1 MKIKKVW
8 NGSLQRWIF
17 IGFKRVPDGKKAKQC
32 ERCAF
37 FRKRQ
42 PQTAPCWLA
51 RCMEFTN
58 TGARS
63 FHYVKVKK

>member
-1 MKIKKVW
+1 MKTKKVW
-8 NGSLQRWIF
+8 NERLQRWTF
-17 IGFKRVPDGKKAKQC
+17 IGFKRVPDGKGKKQC
-32 ERCAF
+32 EQCAF
-37 FRKRQ
+37 FGRQ
-42 PQTAPCWLA
+42 PQSKRCWSA